1 MVGDVYEYLH
11 NLAYVIFRHAGRIP
25 PPRRQAQSARTQA
38 SSPDPSPISRR
49 NAKAAPAS
57 TDGPRFRRIPDD
69 CRPIRRWQFP
79 PLFRPHRQDVPKN
92 DGSSRHALELGRGY
106 DGYDLRVDVV
116 MGNRAGQTLSLA
128 MPRVRFQM
136 PTFSSEENFVTLTR
150 TGAIMGTKGN
160 DSLYII
166 QE

>member
-1 MVGDVYEYLH
+1 
-11 NLAYVIFRHAGRIP
+11 
-25 PPRRQAQSARTQA
+25 
-38 SSPDPSPISRR
+38 
-49 NAKAAPAS
+49 
-57 TDGPRFRRIPDD
+57 
-69 CRPIRRWQFP
+69 
-79 PLFRPHRQDVPKN
+79 
-92 DGSSRHALELGRGY
+92 
-106 DGYDLRVDVV
+106 